1 MCEVGWAMS
10 KIEDEIEAYK
20 KHMNKAKELG
30 VVMETYADKRSTLYL
45 YFAELQIL
53 LTRKGWYWHPAW
65 RAKAD

>member
-1 MCEVGWAMS
+1 MS

-53 LTRKGWYWHPAW
+53 LTRKG
-65 RAKAD
+65 